1 MQSPT
6 EKGNLKIT
14 YKKKENDGFGHHFLS
29 FIQLFNNYA
38 IFSIRDQAIISKL
51 PLQVIDR
58 FSQWVNNLSKQKL
71 IVFILVMT
79 NSTVTEI
86 NIRIRKIAYF

>member
-29 FIQLFNNYA
+29 FIQLLNSHS
-38 IFSIRDQAIISKL
+38 ILFSL
-51 PLQVIDR
+51 
-58 FSQWVNNLSKQKL
+58 
-71 IVFILVMT
+71 
-79 NSTVTEI
+79 
-86 NIRIRKIAYF
+86 